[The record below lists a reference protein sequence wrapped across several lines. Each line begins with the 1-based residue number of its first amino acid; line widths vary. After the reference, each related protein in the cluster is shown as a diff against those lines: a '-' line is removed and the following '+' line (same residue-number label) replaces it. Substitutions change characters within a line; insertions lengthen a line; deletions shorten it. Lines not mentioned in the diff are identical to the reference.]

1 MSRPNC
7 QNPKSSRIRSAVSLN
22 RALDHKL
29 FGYVAAASAAGV
41 SVLALAPAGQAE
53 IVFTPTNQLIT
64 TRTTLSLDLN
74 NDGVTDFTLRN
85 IFEGCI
91 ETSNARRAPECSEFT
106 FQSLYARGN
115 GSNAVVTGT
124 VSALALP
131 VRTKVGPE
139 DKFGVQGSLEFCTT
153 QNGNSQH
160 DGGPWLNVK
169 NLYLGL
175 QFTIDGQIHY
185 GWARLTL
192 STNKTT
198 CVTKAL
204 LTGYAYE
211 TEPNTPITTGKLSG
225 EDEVGAV
232 ERPEATL
239 GTLALGSVGLETWRQ
254 EGGPN
259 KARCES

>member
-22 RALDHKL
+22 HAVDHKL

-41 SVLALAPAGQAE
+41 SVLALAPTSQAE

-64 TRTTLSLDLN
+64 IHNETISLDLN
-74 NDGVTDFTLRN
+74 NDGVTDFTLREL
-85 IFEGCI
+85 FEICI

-106 FQSLYARGN
+106 FQNLYARGN
-115 GSNAVVTGT
+115 GSNAVVMGAT
-124 VSALALP
+124 SASALP
-131 VRTKVGPE
+131 VRTKVGST
-139 DKFGVQGSLEFCTT
+139 DKFGNDVTLEFCTT
-153 QNGNSQH
+153 QNGTYQH
-160 DGGPWLNVK
+160 DGGPWLNKK

-185 GWARLTL
+185 GWARLTV

-198 CVTKAL
+198 CVTKAF

-211 TEPNTPITTGKLSG
+211 TEPNTPITTGKISG
-225 EDEVGAV
+225 TDEVGAV

-239 GTLALGSVGLETWRQ
+239 GALALGSAGLEAWRR
-254 EGGPN
+254 EHTSN
-259 KARCES
+259 

>member
-1 MSRPNC
+1 MSRSNSK
-7 QNPKSSRIRSAVSLN
+7 NVKSPKHRSAISLN
-22 RALDHKL
+22 HTLDHKL
-29 FGYVAAASAAGV
+29 IGYAAAAGAAGV
-41 SVLALAPAGQAE
+41 SLLALVPASQAE
-53 IVFTPTNQLIT
+53 IVFTPTNQLL
-64 TRTTLSLDLN
+64 TRHSALSLDLN
-74 NDGVTDFTLRN
+74 NDGVTDFTLREV
-85 IFEGCI
+85 FEVCI
-91 ETSNARRAPECSEFT
+91 ETSGGRRAPECSEFT

-115 GSNAVVTGT
+115 GSNAVAMGAT
-124 VSALALP
+124 SALALP

-139 DKFGVQGSLEFCTT
+139 DKFGNDVSLEFCTT
-153 QNGNSQH
+153 QNGTFQH

-185 GWARLTL
+185 GWARLTA

-225 EDEVGAV
+225 TDEAGVV
-232 ERPEATL
+232 ERPKATL
-239 GTLALGSVGLETWRQ
+239 GGLALGSGGLMARQ
-254 EGGPN
+254 
-259 KARCES
+259 

>member
-1 MSRPNC
+1 MSRSNSR
-7 QNPKSSRIRSAVSLN
+7 NHKSPKNRAAISLN
-22 RALDHKL
+22 HALDHKL

-41 SVLALAPAGQAE
+41 SVLALAPASQAE

-64 TRTTLSLDLN
+64 IHTPLSLDLN
-74 NDGVTDFTLRN
+74 NDGVTDFTLRE
-85 IFEGCI
+85 IFEVCI
-91 ETSNARRAPECSEFT
+91 ETSNARRTPECSEFT
-106 FQSLYARGN
+106 FQNLYARGN
-115 GSNAVVTGT
+115 GSNAVVMGAT
-124 VSALALP
+124 SASALP

-139 DKFGVQGSLEFCTT
+139 DKFGNDVSLEFCTT
-153 QNGNSQH
+153 QNGTFQQ

-175 QFTIDGQIHY
+175 QFAIDGQIHY
-185 GWARLTL
+185 GWARLTVR
-192 STNKTT
+192 TNKTT

-225 EDEVGAV
+225 TDEVGAV

-239 GTLALGSVGLETWRQ
+239 GVLALGSVGLDVWRRDS
-254 EGGPN
+254 N
-259 KARCES
+259 IN

>member
-1 MSRPNC
+1 MSRSNS
-7 QNPKSSRIRSAVSLN
+7 QNPKARNIRSAISLN
-22 RALDHKL
+22 RGLDHKL
-29 FGYVAAASAAGV
+29 LGYAAAAGAAGV
-41 SVLALAPAGQAE
+41 SMLALAPTSQAE

-64 TRTTLSLDLN
+64 THSTLSLDLN
-74 NDGVTDFTLRN
+74 NDGVTDFTLREV
-85 IFEGCI
+85 FEGCI

-106 FQSLYARGN
+106 FESLYARGN
-115 GSNAVVTGT
+115 GSNAVVMGT

-139 DKFGVQGSLEFCTT
+139 DKFGIQGSLEFCTT

-160 DGGPWLNVK
+160 DGGPWLDVK
-169 NLYLGL
+169 NHYLGL
-175 QFTIDGQIHY
+175 QFTVDGQIHY
-185 GWARLTL
+185 GWARLTV

-198 CVTKAL
+198 CATKAL

-225 EDEVGAV
+225 TDEAGMV

-239 GTLALGSVGLETWRQ
+239 GALALGSAGLEARRR
-254 EGGPN
+254 EGSTN
-259 KARCES
+259 